1 MSFVGWTTPQYAR
14 KRDPPNLKGIQPIQP
29 AFYVPKVQ
37 NALATAM
44 FKEFEKAKGVGGAE
58 NLRNYPSFRQY
69 VAEELNKQVREGHL
83 SENEVFMQLRDPQF
97 TNAVANL
104 GTSFS
109 SAYKTTLT

>member
-1 MSFVGWTTPQYAR
+1 M
-14 KRDPPNLKGIQPIQP
+14 
-29 AFYVPKVQ
+29 
-37 NALATAM
+37 ATAM